1 VISGL
6 PIEKVDFEKGKP
18 LRALGDRI
26 LEFLSINKGKAY
38 MEDEIA
44 KEIMQADGGDAV
56 LQSLTIVGRQ
66 SVVLAAL
73 NGLIR
78 EGKIVSRKPSWSAY
92 YMCADESS
100 TSQSTESDESLL
112 AAARELG
119 IKTEGKTKEEI
130 AKEIAERASKK

>member
-1 VISGL
+1 L
-6 PIEKVDFEKGKP
+6 PIENADFEKGKP

-26 LEFLSINKGKAY
+26 LEFLTMNKGRAY

-44 KEIMQADGGDAV
+44 KEMMQADGGDAV

-66 SVVLAAL
+66 AVVLAAL
-73 NGLIR
+73 DGLIR
-78 EGKIVSRKPSWSAY
+78 EGKIVARKPSWSAY
-92 YMCADESS
+92 YTYRDEYTTGHSS
-100 TSQSTESDESLL
+100 STESAESLL

-130 AKEIAERASKK
+130 AKEIAEKASKK